1 MFKSLQ
7 ATFLPVPLLL
17 TCEMPHTSV
26 LPKNNFKSHKHYKH
40 MSINI
45 LPVSHLSL
53 TPWPCWKCTTLL
65 GTALQTCWSL
75 LRLYNVQSLGPQH
88 FTILQFIYFICLW
101 VSKMR
106 SHGVGGWR
114 EDKLEAWD
122 SWFGW
127 LSTTFILGCNMGHVS
142 LHTWASVSSL
152 SGILL
157 IR

>member
-1 MFKSLQ
+1 MFKFSQ

-26 LPKNNFKSHKHYKH
+26 LLKNNFKSHKHYKH
-40 MSINI
+40 MGINI

-53 TPWPCWKCTTLL
+53 TPWPCWKCTTFL

-75 LRLYNVQSLGPQH
+75 LTLYNVQSLGPQH
-88 FTILQFIYFICLW
+88 CTILQFTYFICLW

-106 SHGVGGWR
+106 SQGEVGGGRVNWR
-114 EDKLEAWD
+114 PEIAGLAG
-122 SWFGW
+122 FQP
-127 LSTTFILGCNMGHVS
+127 TFILGCNLGQVS
-142 LHTWASVSSL
+142 LPGPQCPHFV
-152 SGILL
+152 ILL